1 MPLMKQLRL
10 DHANMVRLMHVLN
23 RKYKKLAAG
32 ERPNFQ
38 LMREVVD
45 YILDY
50 MNDFTMPLEKLCSER
65 LVEHAPQA
73 EKVGKNLGEEYRALN
88 ERLKQLSDN
97 LDSILMDAVV
107 PMDRFAEDLK
117 AYLEAHRTYLRHERE
132 ELFPLI
138 REHFNDEDLRRL
150 AEAMPE
156 GAQARLTEL
165 QEAYPQ
171 LHDAFNEI
179 EDPMNEESGKA

>member
-1 MPLMKQLRL
+1 MLKQLRL
-10 DHANMVRLMHVLN
+10 DHANMARLMHVLHL
-23 RKYKKLAAG
+23 KYKTLAEG
-32 ERPNFQ
+32 ERPNFK

-50 MNDFTMPLEKLCSER
+50 MHGFTLPLEKLCSEHLLER
-65 LVEHAPQA
+65 APQA
-73 EKVGKNLGEEYRALN
+73 KDVSQRLGEEYHALN

-117 AYLEAHRTYLRHERE
+117 AYLDAHRTYLRHERE

-138 REHFNDEDLRRL
+138 REHFDDEDLQRL

-156 GAQARLTEL
+156 DAQAKLAEL

-171 LHDAFNEI
+171 LYEEFREA
-179 EDPMNEESGKA
+179 EDPTQP